1 MVMPMTMAMTAMAA
15 MMRECWGV
23 RRRATTGAGAGS
35 PHPASPPRLAQ
46 QAEEEE
52 EVEEEE
58 EEVEEE
64 AVEEAEEEEGER
76 GGRGGR
82 GGWGGGGGGC
92 EAGATSRWWR
102 AASTPPTS
110 PPTTSTSA
118 SPCSSAAPRLPGRVG
133 GTFHRVNLQ
142 AKQRLMTASM
152 LSLFTTLLCR
162 QNAD

>member
-82 GGWGGGGGGC
+82 GGWGGC
-92 EAGATSRWWR
+92 AAGATSRWWR